1 MTREATYIVGGS
13 SHNMPLAIIKNKESL
28 KNYPSKANMI
38 KLAKT
43 EIKEWQKFLRQLTNP
58 K

>member
-1 MTREATYIVGGS
+1 
-13 SHNMPLAIIKNKESL
+13 MPLAVIKNKESL
-28 KNYPSKANMI
+28 KKYQSKTNMI

-43 EIKEWQKFLRQLTNP
+43 EIKEWQKFLRHLTNS